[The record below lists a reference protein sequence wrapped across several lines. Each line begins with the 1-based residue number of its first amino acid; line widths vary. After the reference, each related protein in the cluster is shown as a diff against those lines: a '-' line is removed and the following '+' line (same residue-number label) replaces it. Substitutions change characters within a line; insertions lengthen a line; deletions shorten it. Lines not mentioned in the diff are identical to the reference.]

1 VIRYYYVLPH
11 DNQLLFMT
19 IDKRAIFI
27 NTASQVI
34 VRILTLALS
43 LVSIKLLTNYLGVFG
58 VGQYNTINTYAGMII
73 VMADLGLFS
82 VAVREIIKNPAEEKK
97 ILANVLTVRVISALL
112 AAIVSATLV
121 YSTKYDPAIKMGVL
135 IASAYIFFNLIGS
148 VYDVYLQARLK
159 MQYSAVSEFISRLIS
174 LSALAIV
181 IYFHGHFYLVVATI
195 GLYGLVTF
203 ALKYYFGRR
212 FLKFGFAYDKEL
224 ALKIMNMAWPL
235 GLVFIVNNIF
245 FKLDTLMLFA
255 IKGADAVGIYSV
267 AFRVLEVTTFVG
279 GFFANSLF
287 PVISKNISNNKARVG
302 AVVSRATT
310 IMLLL
315 ALPITLLCLVLPKEI
330 ILFLS
335 NSDFVSGAPALV
347 ILAFT
352 LPLIYCD
359 ILLGSVLIAND
370 ERKYMIKIAIFILL
384 FNFLANLYMISRFSF
399 MGAAITTLVSELVL
413 VVVNYYYIKRVI
425 VCRFDYR
432 QIGKIIAIALLSFA
446 VGYLLKNWIANF
458 VVTGVLVVGIYTI
471 LAWAMNVINIG
482 QIRALVKAEE

>member
-1 VIRYYYVLPH
+1 
-11 DNQLLFMT
+11 MT

-58 VGQYNTINTYAGMII
+58 VGQYNTINTYASLVI
-73 VMADLGLFS
+73 VVADLGLFS
-82 VAVREIIKNPAEEKK
+82 VAVREIIKNPTKEKK
-97 ILANVLTVRVISALL
+97 ILANVLTVRVVSAILAASISAG
-112 AAIVSATLV
+112 LV
-121 YSTKYDPAIKMGVL
+121 YLTGYDPAIKLGVL
-135 IASAYIFFNLIGS
+135 IAGVYILFNLIGS

-159 MQYSAVSEFISRLIS
+159 MQYSAVSELISRLIS
-174 LSALAIV
+174 LSALTAV

-195 GLYGLVTF
+195 GLYGLATF
-203 ALKYYFGRR
+203 ALKYYFSRR
-212 FLKFGFAYDKEL
+212 FLKFGFAYDRAL
-224 ALKIMNMAWPL
+224 AQKIVNMAWPL

-267 AFRVLEVTTFVG
+267 AFRVLEVTTFAG

-287 PVISKNISNNKARVG
+287 PVISKNIANNKARVG
-302 AVVSRATT
+302 MVVSRAIT
-310 IMLLL
+310 IMIFL
-315 ALPITLLCLVLPKEI
+315 ALPITLLCLILPKEI

-335 NSDFVSGAPALV
+335 NSDFVSGAPALAV
-347 ILAFT
+347 LAFT

-384 FNFLANLYMISRFSF
+384 FNFLANIYMITRFSF

-413 VVVNYYYIKRVI
+413 VIVNYIYVKRVI
-425 VCRFDYR
+425 NCRFDLR
-432 QIGKIIAIALLSFA
+432 QIGKIIAAALLSFA
-446 VGYLLKNWIANF
+446 VGYFLKIWLSNF
-458 VVTGVLVVGIYTI
+458 VIMGVLVVGIYAL
-471 LAWAMNVINIG
+471 LAWAMNIVNVG
-482 QIRALVKAEE
+482 QIRALVKAED